1 MNIELEE
8 RECVCVCWVIDL
20 FHTIYVHGAIYTHIC
35 TLKLNEKNLV
45 MPGMLHILLVKLDNS
60 VTFPRLKI
68 WVILPS
74 LFAFPG
80 HSISPIDF
88 SLQYV
93 SYLFS
98 IFQNPSTTFITS
110 CPDDCNRLL
119 SIHLSL
125 VALFAT
131 KPIHSLLLPRV
142 IFWKQ
147 RSDHAIFLL
156 KIFQWFTN
164 AFKFQ
169 TPHVIQS
176 VPDLSPT
183 SFLVL
188 SSPHSHAQYSSL
200 RTCPLFSEPSPPPPP
215 CIVAHTAPSLL
226 FQIWEWW
233 VVSILSYNETLL
245 VGDYKKF
252 GILWTIICVKLS
264 D

>member
-8 RECVCVCWVIDL
+8 RECVCMYWVIDL
-20 FHTIYVHGAIYTHIC
+20 LYTILYVRGAIYTHIYA
-35 TLKLNEKNLV
+35 LKLNEKNLV
-45 MPGMLHILLVKLDNS
+45 MPGRLHILLVKLDNS

-80 HSISPIDF
+80 QSISPIDF
-88 SLQYV
+88 SIQYV

-119 SIHLSL
+119 SILLSL
-125 VALFAT
+125 VALSAT

-147 RSDHAIFLL
+147 SSDHAIFLL
-156 KIFQWFTN
+156 KSFQWFTN

-169 TPHVIQS
+169 TPHVIQG

-183 SFLVL
+183 SF
-188 SSPHSHAQYSSL
+188 SCPFFSSL
-200 RTCPLFSEPSPPPPP
+200 TCTVQL
-215 CIVAHTAPSLL
+215 T
-226 FQIWEWW
+226 
-233 VVSILSYNETLL
+233 
-245 VGDYKKF
+245 
-252 GILWTIICVKLS
+252 
-264 D
+264 